1 MSLTKKN
8 KDGICKKWPGIYF
21 RNRSNEY
28 QITAHRKNKYL
39 FKPSEGMHIRKLS
52 DIGVKRT
59 EEIIKWTKTHENF
72 EELKI
77 ELDDI
82 LGSLRFGVI
91 ADRFE
96 RAFENLGKILGFIS
110 QRPDKEWNQGP
121 DNLWKMKDNQYLLV
135 ECKNMVYQT
144 RESINKT
151 ETGQMNNA
159 GAWFNKNYGDMPVKR
174 IMIIHTKKV
183 NPATGFNF
191 EVEIMKKNNL
201 EKLTRNVES
210 FYNEFQNL
218 DLNDL
223 SREIIQKFLDTH
235 KLSVESLLSEY
246 SEMPITN

>member
-1 MSLTKKN
+1 M
-8 KDGICKKWPGIYF
+8 
-21 RNRSNEY
+21 
-28 QITAHRKNKYL
+28 
-39 FKPSEGMHIRKLS
+39 
-52 DIGVKRT
+52 
-59 EEIIKWTKTHENF
+59 
-72 EELKI
+72 
-77 ELDDI
+77 
-82 LGSLRFGVI
+82 
-91 ADRFE
+91 
-96 RAFENLGKILGFIS
+96 GFIS

-135 ECKNMVYQT
+135 ECKNMVYQN

-159 GAWFNKNYGDMPVKR
+159 CAWFNRNYGDMPVKR
-174 IMIIHTKKV
+174 IMIIPTKKV
-183 NPATGFNF
+183 DPAAGFNF
-191 EVEIMKKNNL
+191 EVEIIKKNNL

-223 SREIIQKFLDTH
+223 SREIIQEFLDIH